1 MIGAMS
7 APASALLDAKLLAD
21 ADLCVKCGL
30 CLPHCP
36 TYRDS
41 QHEGDSPRGRIM
53 LVQGLVTGL
62 IEASPRM
69 ESHLDGCLSC
79 GRCDDV
85 CPARVPYS
93 HILDAGRARLA
104 ERRPA
109 RTRFTHLLGAML
121 VSGGGRAVLR
131 AAWTVYR
138 VSGLQFLVRR
148 AGLLG
153 RGRLARLESMV
164 PAASSG
170 AAVLPLRSLPSAPVA
185 SDMRESISVFRG
197 CASDLFERD
206 AIQAVERLL
215 SAAGYAVQPATG
227 QGCCGALHQHAG
239 LPVQASACARKNIAA
254 FSGSERIAS
263 LTTGC
268 AAMLKDYAHLA
279 PQGGAEFAAHVKEYS
294 DWLLPHA
301 DRLQFAPLHKRA
313 ALHTPCTAA
322 STMKSD
328 AGLRALLARIPGL
341 EVVELD
347 RGFGCCGAAGSHFV
361 THPEESDRLLA
372 PKLTSIARVAPD
384 FIISGNVGCS
394 LHIAGGLTRASPGP
408 AQRPTERSS
417 SPASAAQ
424 ASALPASTASRAP
437 PPVLHPAQLLAQ
449 QLLVLPPREP
459 SPPRS

>member
-1 MIGAMS
+1 MS
-7 APASALLDAKLLAD
+7 APAFALHDARLLAD

-79 GRCDDV
+79 GRCEDV

-109 RTRFTHLLGAML
+109 RTRLTRLLGAML

-131 AAWTVYR
+131 VAWALYR
-138 VSGLQFLVRR
+138 VSGLQALMRR
-148 AGLLG
+148 AGVLG

-164 PAASSG
+164 PASS
-170 AAVLPLRSLPSAPVA
+170 VLARLPTSSPPSVRVA
-185 SDMRESISVFRG
+185 SDLRESISVFRG

-206 AIQAVERLL
+206 AIGAVERLL
-215 SAAGYAVQPATG
+215 AAAGYAVQPAAG

-239 LPVQASACARKNIAA
+239 LPVQASTCAQKNIAA
-254 FSGSERIAS
+254 FACSERVAS

-268 AAMLKDYAHLA
+268 AATLKDYAHLA
-279 PQGGAEFAAHVKEYS
+279 PQGGAAFAARVKEYS
-294 DWLLPHA
+294 DWLLPRA

-322 STMKSD
+322 SAMKSD

-361 THPEESDRLLA
+361 THPDESDRLLT
-372 PKLTSIARVAPD
+372 PKLASIARVAPD

-394 LHIAGGLTRASPGP
+394 LHIAGGLTRQASSVPHP
-408 AQRPTERSS
+408 EQRSS
-417 SPASAAQ
+417 SPVSAEQ
-424 ASALPASTASRAP
+424 ASAPPASMTSRV

-449 QLLVLPPREP
+449 QLLVLPPHAP